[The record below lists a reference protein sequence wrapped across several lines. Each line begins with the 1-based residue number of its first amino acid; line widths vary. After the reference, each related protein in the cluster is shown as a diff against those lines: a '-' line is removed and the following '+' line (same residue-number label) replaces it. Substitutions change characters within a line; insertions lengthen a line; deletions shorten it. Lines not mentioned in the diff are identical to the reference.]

1 MEGYIQTAIGIAVS
15 LVLFWLSYRQ
25 TIGAKKERTQNANKS
40 MHRAIMRRMVLEE
53 YSPKYKDLTRV
64 REGKAREFNTSHND
78 MLSEEQVLNAI
89 YTEVF
94 DSDLISPSQR
104 TEIEGRLETLFA
116 QIESRRNKA
125 TIDDYRLLKDSD
137 TRKKQSLIAMSGSV
151 SAVGAVASILFTYLR
166 DPSAIDVQNLQW
178 LFSGLGV
185 FFLSLAMITYLA
197 FIRKEKD
204 SVAVPARSKAMLNSL
219 NFEIEVAKAIE
230 KSGIQ
235 YTTEPKIGNFRPDFV
250 LSMNNQK
257 IAVEAKAWEDTVPL
271 SLQAHVIRK
280 LEAMAEQQELDSVL
294 LVTKKPQPSRGLT
307 IENSKVSVVSFN
319 EFGSQLKKARA
330 A

>member
-1 MEGYIQTAIGIAVS
+1 MESYIQTAIGIAVS

-25 TIGAKKERTQNANKS
+25 TIGAKKERTQNANKA

-53 YSPKYKDLTRV
+53 YSPKYKDLSRV

-78 MLSEEQVLNAI
+78 MLSEEQVLNTI

-104 TEIEGRLETLFA
+104 TEIEGRLDALFV
-116 QIESRRNKA
+116 QIESKTTKA
-125 TIDDYRLLKDSD
+125 TIDDYRLLKDSND
-137 TRKKQSLIAMSGSV
+137 RKKQSLIAMSSSV
-151 SAVGAVASILFTYLR
+151 SAVGAAVSILFTYLR

-185 FFLSLAMITYLA
+185 FVLSLIMITYLG

-204 SVAVPARSKAMLNSL
+204 SVAVPARSKALLNAL

-230 KSGIQ
+230 KSGVQ
-235 YTTEPKIGNFRPDFV
+235 YTTEPKIGNFRPDFI

-257 IAVEAKAWEDTVPL
+257 IAVEAKPWEDSVPL
-271 SLQAHVIRK
+271 SLQAHVIRR
-280 LEAMAEQQELDSVL
+280 LEAMAELQEVDSVL

-307 IENSKVSVVSFN
+307 IENSKVSVISFN
-319 EFGSQLKKARA
+319 EFGNQLKKARA